1 MTMYALIATFVGL
14 SIATGVLAASTI
26 GPRRLATVV
35 LPSLAAFSALYLVGH
50 RLGMDVGPTVILF
63 GFEVALPF
71 DIVVAVATA
80 FACAWLQRAILVRI
94 GHRRQPA

>member
-14 SIATGVLAASTI
+14 SIAAGILAAFTL
-26 GPRRLATVV
+26 GPRRLAPVV
-35 LPSLAAFSALYLVGH
+35 
-50 RLGMDVGPTVILF
+50 LGMDVGPMVILF

-80 FACAWLQRAILVRI
+80 FACAWLQRAILVRM